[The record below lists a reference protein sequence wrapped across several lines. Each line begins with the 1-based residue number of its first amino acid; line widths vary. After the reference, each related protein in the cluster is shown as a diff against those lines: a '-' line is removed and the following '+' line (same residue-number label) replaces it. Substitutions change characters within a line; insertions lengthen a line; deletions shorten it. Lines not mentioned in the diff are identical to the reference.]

1 MSTQEKGNM
10 SNFLND
16 TDLKPD
22 TALPFSKKKQSAIL
36 GHCLIEPK
44 FFLQARNLIQPNWF
58 ADSQA
63 SKVFTAMLAWFEH
76 HGRPGTLEEI
86 LHGPE
91 ITSEEA
97 ALRPKLV
104 NTIHSA
110 VNDTN
115 DFRLDALTVELTKW
129 LQSRLFY
136 TGVHTSQKSY
146 NTGRLEDAYLQ
157 MEKVMKGIREATFLN
172 EREES
177 FGKWRSDFELA
188 QFESQRG
195 LTFGL
200 SAVDDLLLPG
210 NRAGSLL
217 PGDTTIM
224 LAPTNVGK
232 TTAMITTLV
241 ANLMMGKR
249 VLFITHE
256 GRPLDIKQKI
266 WMSYM
271 NKTARELFDLPKTD
285 EGIAELDKASTLLN
299 RFLTY
304 VPYNKAGLSVEDVE
318 PLIRRKQEDL
328 AARNN
333 GKGYDL
339 LVCDYPA
346 KLTTKLANGGHM
358 SKRNVDEIVYGYF
371 VQLALEYGFHNL
383 LAIQTNREG
392 SKVNKG
398 QKDEHRLLVMEDVHE
413 SYGVMQEATN
423 VITLN
428 RDPVAKARQHMTF
441 HIDKSRSSETGF
453 AVVARTDFGRARTH
467 HNDLGAI
474 WYRGVATMAD
484 QVDDL
489 LRNPELNGKEIDITQ
504 FV

>member
-195 LTFGL
+195 LTFGR
-200 SAVDDLLLPG
+200 S
-210 NRAGSLL
+210 
-217 PGDTTIM
+217 
-224 LAPTNVGK
+224 PTP
-232 TTAMITTLV
+232 
-241 ANLMMGKR
+241 R
-249 VLFITHE
+249 
-256 GRPLDIKQKI
+256 
-266 WMSYM
+266 
-271 NKTARELFDLPKTD
+271 
-285 EGIAELDKASTLLN
+285 
-299 RFLTY
+299 
-304 VPYNKAGLSVEDVE
+304 
-318 PLIRRKQEDL
+318 
-328 AARNN
+328 
-333 GKGYDL
+333 
-339 LVCDYPA
+339 
-346 KLTTKLANGGHM
+346 
-358 SKRNVDEIVYGYF
+358 
-371 VQLALEYGFHNL
+371 
-383 LAIQTNREG
+383 
-392 SKVNKG
+392 
-398 QKDEHRLLVMEDVHE
+398 
-413 SYGVMQEATN
+413 
-423 VITLN
+423 
-428 RDPVAKARQHMTF
+428 
-441 HIDKSRSSETGF
+441 
-453 AVVARTDFGRARTH
+453 
-467 HNDLGAI
+467 
-474 WYRGVATMAD
+474 
-484 QVDDL
+484 
-489 LRNPELNGKEIDITQ
+489 
-504 FV
+504 

>member
-1 MSTQEKGNM
+1 M
-10 SNFLND
+10 SNFIDQTEVKSEN
-16 TDLKPD
+16 
-22 TALPFSKKKQSAIL
+22 ALPFSKKKQSAIL
-36 GHCLIEPK
+36 GHCLIDPK

-58 ADSQA
+58 ADSHA
-63 SKVFTAMLAWFEH
+63 NKVFAAMLSWYKKY
-76 HGRPGTLEEI
+76 GRPATVEEI
-86 LHGPE
+86 IHGSD
-91 ITSEEA
+91 IASEEA

-104 NTIHSA
+104 NTVHSA
-110 VNDTN
+110 THDAG
-115 DFRLDALTVELTKW
+115 DFRLDALSLELTKW
-129 LQSRLFY
+129 LQARLFY

-146 NTGRLEDAYLQ
+146 NIGKLEDAYGQ
-157 MEKVMKGIREATFLN
+157 MEKVMKDIREATFLN
-172 EREES
+172 EKEVS
-177 FGKWRSDFELA
+177 FANWRPDFELL

-200 SAVDDLLLPG
+200 PVVDDLLLPG
-210 NRAGSLL
+210 NTAGSLL
-217 PGDTTIM
+217 PGDTTIL

-241 ANLMMGKR
+241 ANLMAGKR

-271 NKTARELFDLPKTD
+271 NKTNRELFDLPSAD
-285 EGIAELDKASTLLN
+285 EGMMELDKASVLLN

-328 AARNN
+328 MAKQG

-346 KLTTKLANGGHM
+346 KLTTKLAQGGHM

-453 AVVARTDFGRARTH
+453 AVVARTDFAKARTH
-467 HNDLGAI
+467 HKDLGAI

-489 LRNPELNGKEIDITQ
+489 LRNPDLNGQEIDITQ
-504 FV
+504 FM

>member
-1 MSTQEKGNM
+1 
-10 SNFLND
+10 LN
-16 TDLKPD
+16 
-22 TALPFSKKKQSAIL
+22 
-36 GHCLIEPK
+36 
-44 FFLQARNLIQPNWF
+44 
-58 ADSQA
+58 
-63 SKVFTAMLAWFEH
+63 
-76 HGRPGTLEEI
+76 
-86 LHGPE
+86 
-91 ITSEEA
+91 
-97 ALRPKLV
+97 
-104 NTIHSA
+104 
-110 VNDTN
+110 
-115 DFRLDALTVELTKW
+115 
-129 LQSRLFY
+129 
-136 TGVHTSQKSY
+136 
-146 NTGRLEDAYLQ
+146 
-157 MEKVMKGIREATFLN
+157 
-172 EREES
+172 
-177 FGKWRSDFELA
+177 
-188 QFESQRG
+188 
-195 LTFGL
+195 
-200 SAVDDLLLPG
+200 
-210 NRAGSLL
+210 
-217 PGDTTIM
+217 
-224 LAPTNVGK
+224 
-232 TTAMITTLV
+232 
-241 ANLMMGKR
+241 
-249 VLFITHE
+249 
-256 GRPLDIKQKI
+256 
-266 WMSYM
+266 
-271 NKTARELFDLPKTD
+271 
-285 EGIAELDKASTLLN
+285 
-299 RFLTY
+299 
-304 VPYNKAGLSVEDVE
+304 VEDVE